1 MHGGV
6 RPTHL
11 DSVPHTRVQE
21 ALGIAAAACA
31 QPALATAGAAAP
43 RGRAGGAAQPGK
55 PAAGRSSRFRG
66 VTKHRRS
73 GRWEA
78 HCWGARSTS
87 ARCPPRRP
95 ALAPTRP
102 SLRMAI
108 SRVRPRHVLCQAMR
122 IFCLTDPVNSQRMR

>member
-1 MHGGV
+1 M
-6 RPTHL
+6 PC
-11 DSVPHTRVQE
+11 TRAQE

-78 HCWGARSTS
+78 HCWVKQLGRQVYLGALP
-87 ARCPPRRP
+87 APPPRP
-95 ALAPTRP
+95 GP
-102 SLRMAI
+102 
-108 SRVRPRHVLCQAMR
+108 
-122 IFCLTDPVNSQRMR
+122 DPP